1 MESSTREYTLAA
13 ETFQES
19 PDLRIEAES
28 LPRTK
33 ELRERTHTAEVDGQT
48 LHVVEGDLL
57 LDEDELALHAL
68 RQEALRNAE
77 KVGATPSGLGATTFH
92 AASLVAVAPSGQ
104 IVRWRPG
111 KTLNYCVLR
120 ATFPGDQQYQRVC
133 DDLVEATTAWQDTC
147 GVEFSHLAQH
157 DSHPDPTSEPGA
169 IAPELVFTVRYIDA
183 QGQFI
188 ASAFFPTY
196 PPKRRRVL
204 VDPSFYAANM
214 GFDTVGVFR
223 HELGHVLG
231 FRHEHIRSGAP
242 AVCPDEP
249 TFDTKNLT
257 DYDPQS
263 VMHYFCGEVGS
274 TDLAITELD
283 RIGAQSVYGP
293 AFGSLMLVE

>member
-1 MESSTREYTLAA
+1 MESFTRELTLAA
-13 ETFQES
+13 ETFQDAPE
-19 PDLRIEAES
+19 LKREAES

-33 ELRERTHTAEVDGQT
+33 ELKEQAGTTEVDGQT

-57 LDEDELALHAL
+57 LDEDELELYAL
-68 RQEALRNAE
+68 RQEAFQAAE
-77 KVGATPSGLGATTFH
+77 RVGAGSPMATFQ
-92 AASLVAVAPSGQ
+92 AASLVAVAPGGQ

-120 ATFPGDQQYQRVC
+120 TTFPGDQQYQRVV
-133 DDLVEATTAWQDTC
+133 DDIATATRAWQDTC
-147 GVEFSHLAQH
+147 GVEFAHMPQFDA
-157 DSHPDPTSEPGA
+157 HPDPASEPGT

-204 VDPSFYAANM
+204 VDPSFFSPNL
-214 GFDTVGVFR
+214 GFNNVGVFR

-231 FRHEHIRSGAP
+231 FRHEHIQSGAP

-249 TFDTKNLT
+249 TFDTKFLT
-257 DYDPQS
+257 EYDPRS

-274 TDLAITELD
+274 RELEITEVD

>member
-1 MESSTREYTLAA
+1 MESFTRELTLAA
-13 ETFQES
+13 ETFQDA
-19 PDLRIEAES
+19 PDLKVEAES

-33 ELRERTHTAEVDGQT
+33 ELRERSGTAEVDGQT

-57 LDEDELALHAL
+57 LDEDELALYAL
-68 RQEALRNAE
+68 RQEALHAAE
-77 KVGATPSGLGATTFH
+77 RVGAASPTTSFQ
-92 AASLVAVAPSGQ
+92 AASLVAVAPGGQ

-111 KTLNYCVLR
+111 KTLTYCVLR
-120 ATFPGDQQYQRVC
+120 GTFPSEAQYQRVV
-133 DDLVEATTAWQDTC
+133 DDLAAATKAWQDAC
-147 GVEFSHLAQH
+147 GVEFAHQLQFDA
-157 DSHPDPTSEPGA
+157 HPDPTSEPGT
-169 IAPELVFTVRYIDA
+169 IDPNLVFTVRYIDA

-204 VDPSFYAANM
+204 VDPSFFSDGLLFNK
-214 GFDTVGVFR
+214 VGVFR

-242 AVCPDEP
+242 SVCPDEP
-249 TFDTKNLT
+249 TFDVKNLT

-274 TDLAITELD
+274 KELEITELD

-293 AFGSLMLVE
+293 AFTSLMLVE